1 MVKRF
6 SWLFFCL
13 LFSVGITAKGGG
25 RQYNSYKGLVM
36 AGYQGWFN
44 TPDDGSGRGW
54 HHYNG
59 PKGFRP
65 GSCSIDFW
73 PEVSEYKKLYKTE
86 FTFEDGKP
94 ASVFSS
100 YDESTVELH
109 FKWMNQYG
117 LDGVFMQRFVSEIR
131 NESGLKHFNKVLN
144 SAMKA
149 ANKYERAICVMY
161 DLSGMKP
168 GEEGLLLKDIAEIAR
183 QYSIKD
189 HVKNPSYLYHNGKPL
204 VTVWGVGFN
213 DNRRYGLKEAE
224 RIIDGLKLQGFSVM
238 LGVPT
243 QWRELKG
250 DTESDPHLHQ
260 LIRKCDIV
268 MPWFVGR
275 YNENTYP
282 KFQKMVEADIQWA
295 KKNQVDYAPL
305 VFPGFS
311 WGNMKGQDHNSFI
324 PRNKGSFLWKQL
336 MGAIRAGAEMIYVA
350 MFDEVDEGTAI
361 FKCAKKVPVG
371 ESIFIPVEEEVE
383 SDHYLKLVGE
393 AGKILRKEKAMAFD
407 TSLNP
412 SAPNPFI
419 RHMYTADP
427 SAHVWKD
434 GRLYVYASHD
444 IAPPHGCDLMDRYH
458 VFSTD
463 DMVHWTD
470 HGEILNSAQVSW
482 GRKEGGFMWA
492 PDCAYK
498 NGTYYFYFPHP
509 SGTNWNDSWKIG
521 VATSRKPAEGFKV
534 KGYIEGMDPLIDPCV
549 FVDDD
554 GQAYI
559 YNGGGGLCKGGKLKD
574 NMMELDGPMQT
585 MEGLEDFHEAT
596 WIHKYNG
603 KYYLSYSDNHD
614 ENWND
619 GVKGDNRMRYAVS
632 DSPLG
637 PWESKGIYMEPTD
650 SYTNHGSIV
659 EFKGQWYA
667 FYHNSALSN
676 HDWLRSI
683 CVDKLYHNPD
693 GTIKLVKQ
701 TKSTPITVQ
710 KRYPFRNP
718 QLSIEQRVDD
728 LVSRLTLEEKVRQML
743 NNAPAIKRLGIPAY
757 NWWNECLHGVGR
769 TKYHVTVFPQA
780 IGMAASWND
789 VLMKE
794 VASSIA
800 DEGRAIYNDAQKRG
814 DYSQY
819 HALTYWTPNIN
830 IFRDPRWGRG
840 QETYGEDP
848 YLTSKIGKAFVLGLQ
863 GDDPCYLKASAC
875 AKHYAVHSGPE
886 KNRHSFNSDVSTY
899 DLWDTY
905 LPAFRT
911 LVVDANVSGVMCA
924 YNAFKGQ
931 PCCGNDLLMQSILRD
946 KWNFKGYVTSDCGA
960 IDDIFNH
967 HKAHPDAATA
977 AADAVFHGTDLDC
990 GQSAYLAL
998 VKAVKNGII
1007 TEKQLDV
1014 SVKRLFTI
1022 RFRLGLFDPAEQV
1035 DYAHIPI
1042 SVLELSLI
1050 HI

>member
-863 GDDPCYLKASAC
+863 GDDPRYLKASAC

-967 HKAHPDAATA
+967 HKAHPDAAKGGGA
-977 AADAVFHGTDLDC
+977 G
-990 GQSAYLAL
+990 
-998 VKAVKNGII
+998 GI
-1007 TEKQLDV
+1007 
-1014 SVKRLFTI
+1014 LFT
-1022 RFRLGLFDPAEQV
+1022 RSRCS
-1035 DYAHIPI
+1035 I
-1042 SVLELSLI
+1042 SWD
-1050 HI
+1050 